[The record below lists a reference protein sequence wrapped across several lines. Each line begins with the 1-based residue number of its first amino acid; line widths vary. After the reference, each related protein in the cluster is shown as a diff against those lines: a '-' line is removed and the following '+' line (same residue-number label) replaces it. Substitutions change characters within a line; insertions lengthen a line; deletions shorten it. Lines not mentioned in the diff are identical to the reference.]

1 MTSLPVGL
9 SGKEDS
15 DKEIIFERKA
25 SVKKKKKSKQ
35 TLQSSSKNTN
45 RTSPDNQTT
54 ENGTGAPT
62 SRTLYVETEKDIH
75 STPVCPATG
84 ITNGEVW
91 INMET
96 SDSTLPQSLSSTS
109 ATSELPVCLPNETR
123 QSTPVKSFSAESLSK
138 EPSQPALETADD
150 FTLPDE
156 RGSTP
161 KSTIVTITSATV
173 LSSSTPAMKLLSS
186 SKDSEGLTSA
196 VDLETGATNSSTE
209 SCKTPVAP
217 SSDVVITVE
226 DDDMLKS
233 PLLISENESSSA
245 EMIYARG
252 ESTTETKVDAD
263 ETNAPCSNVL
273 KTNDG
278 DGAQCENDEVPIDEG
293 RQLAKISFNTVPAYS
308 NDWEIFSA

>member
-9 SGKEDS
+9 WSKEDS
-15 DKEIIFERKA
+15 DEEIIFERKA
-25 SVKKKKKSKQ
+25 SVKKKKKTKQ
-35 TLQSSSKNTN
+35 TLQSSSKNTK
-45 RTSPDNQTT
+45 RASPDNQIT

-62 SRTLYVETEKDIH
+62 SRTLHVKTEEDIH
-75 STPVCPATG
+75 LTPVCPATG
-84 ITNGEVW
+84 TTNGEVW

-96 SDSTLPQSLSSTS
+96 SDSTLLPSLSSTS
-109 ATSELPVCLPNETR
+109 
-123 QSTPVKSFSAESLSK
+123 VKSFSAESLFK
-138 EPSQPALETADD
+138 EPSTSALETADD
-150 FTLPDE
+150 LTLPGK

-161 KSTIVTITSATV
+161 KSTIVTINSATV

-186 SKDSEGLTSA
+186 SKDSEGQTSA
-196 VDLETGATNSSTE
+196 VDLETGATNSSIE

-217 SSDVVITVE
+217 SSDVVITME

-263 ETNAPCSNVL
+263 ETKAPFGEVL